1 MKNEKIKIVVLR
13 PQARLGAQ
21 PPKAALSA
29 ERKHGCAVQKIS
41 ALWFLDGFVGWGL
54 DLCAKSRRVAAALR
68 PEIERPP
75 YNTKQTP
82 HNP

>member
-21 PPKAALSA
+21 PPKAAL
-29 ERKHGCAVQKIS
+29 
-41 ALWFLDGFVGWGL
+41 
-54 DLCAKSRRVAAALR
+54 R